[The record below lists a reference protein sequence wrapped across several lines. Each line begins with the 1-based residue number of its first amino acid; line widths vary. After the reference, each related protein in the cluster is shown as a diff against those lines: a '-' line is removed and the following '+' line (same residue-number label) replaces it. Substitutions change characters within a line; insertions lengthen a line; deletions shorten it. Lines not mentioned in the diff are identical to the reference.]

1 MATTAEDVW
10 QLLAELTT
18 AQKET
23 DLILKE
29 VSQQQRENAE

>member
-10 QLLAELTT
+10 QLLAELTM

-23 DLILKE
+23 DRQLRETNLQLKE
-29 VSQQQRENAE
+29 

>member
-1 MATTAEDVW
+1 MVSGEIEGDTMATTAEEVW

-23 DLILKE
+23 E
-29 VSQQQRENAE
+29 RRFQ